1 MTSSIDGQTSHPDD
15 IAEWRERNVPMF
27 NKNRFKLGVFGLN
40 CSHGCTISHAETTFE
55 PTFEHNVKIA
65 QLADKI
71 GFELLLPVG
80 RWRHFGG
87 TTQFNGTN
95 LEVYTWAAAIACHTK
110 DIMVFATSHVPT
122 VHPILAAKQSAT
134 IDNISNGRFGINVVC
149 GWFKPEMEMFGVKQL
164 PHDERYVMANEWMS
178 CVKRL
183 WTEQDFD
190 HDGQFYK
197 IDQGFLS
204 PKPVQQPHPVVI
216 NAGSSPAGI
225 GFSARHADYNLLSIT
240 SVDKATDIIAQIKS
254 QAAEHGRRCRAMSYA
269 LVCCRDTEAEAQAL
283 YQRIIDEGDW
293 GAANMIIELMLGEN
307 YSYGSSKDEIR
318 AMGERFIAGWGGLPL
333 VGTPEQIV
341 DKMINLADLG
351 VEGLAISWLDYHE
364 ELKYFGERVL
374 PLMREAGLRQ

>member
-1 MTSSIDGQTSHPDD
+1 MTSDLDARTAHPDD
-15 IAEWRERNVPMF
+15 IAKWRERNVPMF

-40 CSHGCTISHAETTFE
+40 CSYGCTISHAETTFE

-65 QLADKI
+65 QLADSL
-71 GFELLLPVG
+71 GLELLLPVG

-95 LEVYTWAAAIACHTK
+95 LEVFTWAAAIACHTK

-122 VHPILAAKQSAT
+122 VHPILAAKQAAT

-164 PHDERYVMANEWMS
+164 EHDERYEMADEWMT
-178 CVKRL
+178 CVRRL

-190 HDGQFYK
+190 HAGKYYT

-216 NAGSSPAGI
+216 NAGSSPAGV
-225 GFSARHADYNLLSIT
+225 GFSARHADFNLLSIT
-240 SVDKATDIIAQIKS
+240 SLDKAADMVSNIQSRAK
-254 QAAEHGRRCRAMSYA
+254 EHGRRCGAMSYA
-269 LVCCRDTEAEAQAL
+269 LVCCRDTEHEAQAL
-283 YQRIIDEGDW
+283 FQRIIDEGDW
-293 GAANMIIELMLGEN
+293 GATNTIIDLMLGEN
-307 YSYGSSKDEIR
+307 YSYGSNKDEIR

-341 DKMINLADLG
+341 DKMIHLADLG

-364 ELKYFGERVL
+364 ELKYFGEKVM
-374 PLMREAGLRQ
+374 PLMRQAGLRH

>member
-1 MTSSIDGQTSHPDD
+1 MTTEISRSG
-15 IAEWRERNVPMF
+15 PMF
-27 NKNRFKLGVFGLN
+27 NQNRFKLGIFGLN
-40 CSHGCTISHAETTFE
+40 CSYGCTISHAATTFE

-65 QLADKI
+65 KLADNL
-71 GFELLLPVG
+71 GWEFLLPVG

-95 LEVYTWAAAIACHTK
+95 LEVYTWAAAISCHTEK
-110 DIMVFATSHVPT
+110 IAVFATSHVPT
-122 VHPILAAKQSAT
+122 VHPIFAAKQSAT
-134 IDNISNGRFGINVVC
+134 IDNISNGRFGINVIC

-164 PHDERYVMANEWMS
+164 EHDERYVMADEWMT
-178 CVKRL
+178 CMKRM

-190 HDGQFYK
+190 HAGKYYN

-204 PKPVQQPHPVVI
+204 PKPVQKPHPVVI

-225 GFSARHADYNLLSIT
+225 EFSARHADYNVLSIT
-240 SVDKATDIIAQIKS
+240 SLESAASKVDNIRL
-254 QAAEHGRRCRAMSYA
+254 QAAEYDRRCGTLSYA
-269 LVCCRDTEAEAQAL
+269 LVCCADTEKEAKAL

-293 GAANMIIELMLGEN
+293 GATNTIIELMLGQN
-307 YSYGSSKDEIR
+307 FSYGSNSDEIR

-341 DKMINLADLG
+341 EQMLKLSDMG

-364 ELKYFGERVL
+364 ELKYFGEKVM